1 MVIQRVLDL
10 LRLRWLQLYCFIKD
24 ASVGRSCASC
34 IALCRNVDGSLG
46 GSCCAGDL
54 AALTYH
60 LAFHPSNHCTLHPH
74 QSNRRLCLTS
84 AYPTSLLSVS
94 HAQHVNAKRG
104 RRAAAH
110 QLAQL
115 FVRTPHFAIVE
126 YSSPEDPVRADY
138 RSTCKQ
144 PTAVSSCW
152 VSRCCTNHGTGRRA
166 GAAGAV
172 SFAALC

>member
-1 MVIQRVLDL
+1 MTSAAILQSCSLIYIPLNRADIHRVLAHL
-10 LRLRWLQLYCFIKD
+10 
-24 ASVGRSCASC
+24 
-34 IALCRNVDGSLG
+34 ALHYAATLVV

-74 QSNRRLCLTS
+74 QSNRRFCLTS

-115 FVRTPHFAIVE
+115 FVRTPHLAIVE